1 MEQKHELQ
9 IAANHKG
16 SIDLLLTD
24 IVMPR
29 MNGIDLAQKVRET
42 LLGVRVV
49 FMTGLVQSFPT
60 KTGRTC

>member
-1 MEQKHELQ
+1 MEQKPKVAV
-9 IAANHKG
+9 IKG

-49 FMTGLVQSFPT
+49 FMTGIQSFPT